1 MVANSETETLCSN
14 KLSGNLVTTSVIRN
28 FGKYKEPVTIE
39 YNMPTK
45 DKSNWTYTI
54 KIDPK
59 LSLPE
64 VKVTNT
70 NSDLLGSTV
79 QIKRNLISADLING
93 QVVPSEQHYIHYLYQ
108 CGNDSTKAKLD
119 LVEADVYPIKESTG
133 KITYMLLPSKNVKT
147 YDLERLVR
155 KT

>member
-1 MVANSETETLCSN
+1 MVANSETEMLCSDKFPN
-14 KLSGNLVTTSVIRN
+14 SLVTSTVIRN
-28 FGKYKEPVTIE
+28 FGKYIEPITIE
-39 YNMPTK
+39 YNRSTK
-45 DKSNWTYTI
+45 NNWTYTI

-59 LSLPE
+59 LSLPP
-64 VKVTNT
+64 VNITNT

-119 LVEADVYPIKESTG
+119 LVEADVYQIKESTE
-133 KITYMLLPSKNVKT
+133 KTTYMLLPSKNVRT
-147 YDLERLVR
+147 YDLERLV
-155 KT
+155 KNT